1 VVQLLVL
8 PAIINTDSGCW
19 HDQLHNHHTMA
30 ESASASSPDLEL
42 EGTLEFRDTLTSGD
56 PGPGHVELLYADGAA
71 RSDGVD

>member
-1 VVQLLVL
+1 LVVQLLVL

-30 ESASASSPDLEL
+30 ASASASSPDLET

-56 PGPGHVELLYADGAA
+56 PGRAMLSYSTPTVPPDQMA
-71 RSDGVD
+71 